1 MNARGGAGR
10 AEKTAMPGGE
20 RGSVLPALT
29 RGQVGV
35 VFVVALVSLLLSFLF
50 ERLFGALV
58 PLDPEAIR
66 AWLRGW
72 GAWAPV
78 IYISLMV
85 LAIVLTPLPS
95 VPLDIAAGLAFGL
108 FWGTVY
114 TLVGAELGALLA
126 FGLARRWARGWV
138 VRRLGERRAATVDA
152 LTHRGG
158 GRAVFLMRLLPA
170 FNFDWVSYAA
180 GLTAL
185 PLRTFAV
192 ATFLG
197 MIPPV
202 IAIVA
207 VGATLVEDP
216 ARARL
221 IFGMLLL
228 AWGLPFVWW
237 LRPRSG

>member
-50 ERLFGALV
+50 ERLFGVLV

-108 FWGTVY
+108 
-114 TLVGAELGALLA
+114 
-126 FGLARRWARGWV
+126 
-138 VRRLGERRAATVDA
+138 
-152 LTHRGG
+152 
-158 GRAVFLMRLLPA
+158 
-170 FNFDWVSYAA
+170 
-180 GLTAL
+180 
-185 PLRTFAV
+185 
-192 ATFLG
+192 
-197 MIPPV
+197 
-202 IAIVA
+202 
-207 VGATLVEDP
+207 
-216 ARARL
+216 
-221 IFGMLLL
+221 
-228 AWGLPFVWW
+228 
-237 LRPRSG
+237 